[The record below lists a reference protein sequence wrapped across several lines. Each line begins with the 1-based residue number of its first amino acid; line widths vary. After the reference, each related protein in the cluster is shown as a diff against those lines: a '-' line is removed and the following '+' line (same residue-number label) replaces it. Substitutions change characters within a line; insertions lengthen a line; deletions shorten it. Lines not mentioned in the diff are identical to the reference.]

1 MATKQE
7 VEQFLKELKEKIR
20 FFEISFRPRDK
31 NLEALADLD
40 ITAAKRLECIMNL
53 KAQDYYAGPKN
64 DTYDASLPD
73 YYEFG
78 IQIKGVEVYIKISK
92 GIENK
97 SADCMSF
104 HPAEF
109 RMTYP
114 LKNA

>member
-1 MATKQE
+1 MATKVK
-7 VEQFLKELKEKIR
+7 VELFLKELNEKIR
-20 FFEISFRPRDK
+20 FFEISFRPRQK
-31 NLEALADLD
+31 NLQGLAYLD
-40 ITAAKRLECIMNL
+40 ITATTRLECIMNL

-92 GIENK
+92 GLENK
-97 SADCMSF
+97 PADCMSF

-109 RMTYP
+109 PMTYP